1 MNQNVLVT
9 LKMLWFSVIC
19 YCLILPSG
27 KILQEDGLAI
37 KDNVNLLDQVW
48 KREDTLRSDLEDI
61 KIKFNKKR
69 PGSRESIVLEDEIKS
84 QIKYISFARNDQGY
98 TQWMIIKQ
106 SCSWIVLLLI
116 TLIECFSLQRKWCNA
131 KYKTWPLL
139 LLLLIYTGIFSR
151 LYWKFWLESDKAM
164 LFSFQGAEEDVH
176 TKIHAKKQK
185 AEVVQIAEV
194 IQKLKWLVLYHW
206 IFWIY
211 LSLTKP
217 KAKKEFD
224 PDMLFHYCTRGQ
236 NADKEE
242 LRQIFEEHWHDID
255 VNDTQDGN
263 TIFHLA
269 IENNHLSIVQLLFK
283 TFGEKIDMGICNA
296 DGINALNLAIKGK
309 KMEMFNLVLV
319 YSKAD
324 LSSMILAVELEQVK
338 MIKSLISNVPRKDI
352 GNVIEFV
359 TSFCNVIEELN
370 KRGLSKIEKQELTED
385 ANTMKVMI
393 TNALKRIK
401 DNIESVG
408 EIEATEEPLVTDEDL
423 ISRAEKVKK
432 ELQCKN
438 CSKVMMRPL
447 RIYACS
453 NDCYICSMC
462 LGLGLDRCP
471 ICSENFKEK
480 PASKRPTAER
490 LLATLLG
497 QDP

>member
-1 MNQNVLVT
+1 MNQNVLVS
-9 LKMLWFSVIC
+9 LKMLWFSFIC
-19 YCLILPSG
+19 YCLIIPSG

-84 QIKYISFARNDQGY
+84 QIKYISFARNDQDY

-116 TLIECFSLQRKWCNA
+116 TFIECFSLQRKWYNA